1 MIKHAFYLTVL
12 ALLFCLAACISSIK
26 PEALYGKWKYT
37 KVEHPNADPPTS
49 LRPEDLQAQS
59 PSIEFLSNNKFVIM
73 WGGKALSQGT
83 FSTVGQNI
91 MIKEDL
97 PGGQSRKFSFLV
109 SKLTDKDIVFE
120 TKGDDAS
127 RVTAVKL

>member
-1 MIKHAFYLTVL
+1 MRKRTFFLVAV
-12 ALLFCLAACISSIK
+12 ALLLCFASCNSSIK
-26 PEALYGKWKYT
+26 PEQLYGKWKYT

-59 PSIEFLSNNKFVIM
+59 PSIQFLPANKFIIM

-83 FSTVGQNI
+83 FSTVGQSI
-91 MIKEDL
+91 MIKEEM
-97 PGGQSRKFSFLV
+97 PGGQSRSFSFLV
-109 SKLTDKDIVFE
+109 SKLTGKDIIFE

-127 RVTAVKL
+127 RVTAVKF

>member
-1 MIKHAFYLTVL
+1 MGIEVGAEESAQF
-12 ALLFCLAACISSIK
+12 LL
-26 PEALYGKWKYT
+26 
-37 KVEHPNADPPTS
+37 ADPPTS